1 MVQGNAFGDLKVN
14 DRDFPTLY
22 PSIGVRQP
30 HAQLSVNL
38 GQKPF
43 VYDIDGMVSVSNESS
58 MTLMEFPLTPCSARG
73 KAFKMRSTLSTLR
86 CCIILSARMICAK
99 LS

>member
-14 DRDFPTLY
+14 DRGFPTLY
-22 PSIGVRQP
+22 PSIGMKRP

-43 VYDIDGMVSVSNESS
+43 VYDIDGMVSVSSKCGVANLE
-58 MTLMEFPLTPCSARG
+58 
-73 KAFKMRSTLSTLR
+73 
-86 CCIILSARMICAK
+86 
-99 LS
+99 